1 MQFDQMV
8 RLFFKIWPFATKKT
22 SPIMSQICQSRVS
35 ILPNK
40 KWTVKK
46 LPKTC
51 KFLPKWIWSVTL
63 VQANYICRY
72 ILLLLLGCVDAKNLF
87 FHRRLVPIVNFVFNS
102 LQLIY
107 ERHSGLAGM
116 TIVRRLQKLGRKSI
130 EIGRYIS
137 AWLLSRRIKYLVL
150 VNLYKKMVTFKFT
163 PKIGKFHVF
172 VRRKL
177 WGFSSPLFRMFHS

>member
-1 MQFDQMV
+1 
-8 RLFFKIWPFATKKT
+8 
-22 SPIMSQICQSRVS
+22 MSQICQSRVS

-107 ERHSGLAGM
+107 ERHSGLVGM

-137 AWLLSRRIKYLVL
+137 AWLLSRRIKMVL
-150 VNLYKKMVTFKFT
+150 VNLYKKWLLSNLHQKLASFMFLSGAFFGAFLASFSYVSFIVSRHFKIIVYSFLVKT
-163 PKIGKFHVF
+163 ELV
-172 VRRKL
+172 
-177 WGFSSPLFRMFHS
+177 S